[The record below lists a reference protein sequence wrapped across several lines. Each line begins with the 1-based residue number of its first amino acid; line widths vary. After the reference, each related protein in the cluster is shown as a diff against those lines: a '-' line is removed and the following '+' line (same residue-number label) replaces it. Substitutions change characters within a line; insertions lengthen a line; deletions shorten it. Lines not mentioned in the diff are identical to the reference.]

1 MIHFK
6 KLKKNIIKIVVYI
19 CHLIIL
25 QTKFKNSKFNKIID
39 FNKLNRR
46 QNFHSDKYSIKSES
60 SLDSDEE
67 ALKGSKSDLL
77 RIKYM
82 YTMMINK

>member
-25 QTKFKNSKFNKIID
+25 QTKFKNSKFNHSEILLINNRK
-39 FNKLNRR
+39 FLFQFLNNK
-46 QNFHSDKYSIKSES
+46 YIK
-60 SLDSDEE
+60 L
-67 ALKGSKSDLL
+67 
-77 RIKYM
+77 YM
-82 YTMMINK
+82 